1 VAWLENF
8 LVTLKDVTCMLVS
21 HDSGFLDRVCTDIIH
36 YENRKLKRYRGN
48 LSEFVKQKPEA
59 RSYYELSA
67 ATIKFT
73 FPEPGYL
80 EGVKTKDKGI
90 LKMARVAFKYPN
102 TDRMILTGVSIYCSL
117 STRVAIHG
125 ANGAGK
131 STMIKLLTGEL
142 EPLEGTV
149 WKHPNLRM
157 AYVAQHAFHH
167 IEEVRATLALCGN
180 LRPAHRRLCSPSRH
194 RAAPRQ
200 DA

>member
-1 VAWLENF
+1 MKNVAWLENF
-8 LVTLKDVTCMLVS
+8 LTSLTDVTCMLVS

-90 LKMARVAFKYPN
+90 LKMTRVAFKYPN
-102 TDRMILTGVSIYCSL
+102 TDRIILAGVSIYCSL

-125 ANGAGK
+125 ANGAPPAGL
-131 STMIKLLTGEL
+131 SFQHPSHALT
-142 EPLEGTV
+142 
-149 WKHPNLRM
+149 
-157 AYVAQHAFHH
+157 
-167 IEEVRATLALCGN
+167 
-180 LRPAHRRLCSPSRH
+180 HRRGQEHDDQAADGRAGADRGH
-194 RAAPRQ
+194 RVEAP
-200 DA
+200 